1 MANENPPLMQPL
13 PDDDVIIVFRT
24 ERSAI
29 RGRLVRMGPAVDTI
43 ISRHRMPDAVSEVL
57 GQAVTLAGL
66 FGSVLPSAGKIIFQT
81 RTDGAV
87 SFIVADYD
95 APGRLRGYARYD
107 ADKLAALAAEGDG
120 SIADLI
126 LGDGHLAI
134 TVDQGDATD
143 RYQGVIALEGTS
155 LEAAASAYFEQR
167 EAVSTF
173 VRLAVAQT
181 YNKPRDGSLAPW
193 HWRAGGLMM
202 QSVQANLDH
211 RVEGEDDP
219 DPNITDMPDDDAW
232 TRVHTLAATVEHHE
246 LLDPGLSPERLLLRL
261 FHEEGVRIER
271 VLPLSTYCRCSRDR
285 VFDVLRSFGS
295 KELADMHDET
305 GKVVVRCEF
314 CATAYAFELS
324 EIDEP
329 ST

>member
-107 ADKLAALAAEGDG
+107 ADKLAALVAEGDR
-120 SIADLI
+120 SITDLI

-155 LEAAASAYFEQR
+155 LEAAATAYFEQR

-181 YNKPRDGSLAPW
+181 YNRPRDGSLEPW

-202 QSVQANLDH
+202 QTVQPSIDD
-211 RVEGEDDP
+211 RSEGEAET
-219 DPNITDMPDDDAW
+219 TDLPDDDAW

-246 LLDPGLSPERLLLRL
+246 LLDPSLSPERLLLRL

-271 VLPLSTYCRCSRDR
+271 VLPLSSYCRCSRDR
-285 VFDVLRSFGS
+285 VFDVLRSFGA
-295 KELADMHDET
+295 KELADMDDET

-314 CATAYAFELS
+314 CTTAYAFELS